1 MIYKLRTYYVVD
13 AADRAKVAWAELASA
28 LTPDTIKRLNN
39 VRGKTKAWENVKSV
53 ASRASRPND
62 SRGTFFLLY
71 K

>member
-1 MIYKLRTYYVVD
+1 M
-13 AADRAKVAWAELASA
+13 VAFAELESA

-62 SRGTFFLLY
+62 ARGTFFLLY